1 MLEPR
6 VDRGWG
12 ISHKHMKYLGGTAD
26 FDLWYRD
33 DKSADPPPPNG
44 DILPYLRVVRIEWPT
59 PIVPSFV
66 QKHELHSWDDF
77 RLPLYLN
84 VEINSHMEPA
94 ARRLAGR
101 WNDIQLT
108 YEQVDVI
115 KTYLRCF
122 APWALEEETS
132 DV

>member
-6 VDRGWG
+6 TGALWLKT
-12 ISHKHMKYLGGTAD
+12 HPHMKYLGGTAD

-44 DILPYLRVVRIEWPT
+44 DILPYLRVVRIERPT
-59 PIVPSFV
+59 PNVPSL
-66 QKHELHSWDDF
+66 KHGLHSWDDF

-101 WNDIQLT
+101 WNDIHLT
-108 YEQVDVI
+108 HEQVDGI
-115 KTYLRCF
+115 ETYLRCF
-122 APWALEEETS
+122 APWALEEE
-132 DV
+132 D

>member
-1 MLEPR
+1 
-6 VDRGWG
+6 
-12 ISHKHMKYLGGTAD
+12 MKYLGGTAD

-33 DKSADPPPPNG
+33 DKNADPPPPNG

-77 RLPLYLN
+77 RVPLYLN
-84 VEINSHMEPA
+84 VEIGKGRLPPEEQ
-94 ARRLAGR
+94 RLAGR

-122 APWALEEETS
+122 APWALGEETS

>member
-6 VDRGWG
+6 TGALWLKT
-12 ISHKHMKYLGGTAD
+12 HPHMKYLGGTAD

-33 DKSADPPPPNG
+33 DQSADPPPLNG
-44 DILPYLRVVRIEWPT
+44 DILPYLRVVRVKIDAGD
-59 PIVPSFV
+59 
-66 QKHELHSWDDF
+66 WDDF

-101 WNDIQLT
+101 WNDIHLT
-108 YEQVDVI
+108 LAQVDGI
-115 KTYLRCF
+115 ETYLRCF
-122 APWALEEETS
+122 APWALGEE
-132 DV
+132 D

>member
-6 VDRGWG
+6 TGALWLKTHR
-12 ISHKHMKYLGGTAD
+12 HMKYLGGTAD

-44 DILPYLRVVRIEWPT
+44 DILAYLRVVRIEWPT

-84 VEINSHMEPA
+84 EEIGSSLQPQG
-94 ARRLAGR
+94 RRLRGR
-101 WNDIQLT
+101 WNDVNLT
-108 YEQVDVI
+108 LEQVDGI

-122 APWALEEETS
+122 APWTLEEGLT
-132 DV
+132 

>member
-12 ISHKHMKYLGGTAD
+12 IPHKHMKYLGGTAD
-26 FDLWYRD
+26 FDLWYRND
-33 DKSADPPPPNG
+33 RDAIPLPPNG
-44 DILPYLRVVRIEWPT
+44 DILPYLRVVR
-59 PIVPSFV
+59 VKV
-66 QKHELHSWDDF
+66 DAGDWDDF

-101 WNDIQLT
+101 WNDIHLT
-108 YEQVDVI
+108 HEQVDGI
-115 KTYLRCF
+115 ETYLRCF
-122 APWALEEETS
+122 APWALEEE
-132 DV
+132 D

>member
-1 MLEPR
+1 MLWLKTHP
-6 VDRGWG
+6 
-12 ISHKHMKYLGGTAD
+12 HLKYLGGTAD

-44 DILPYLRVVRIEWPT
+44 DILAYLRVVRVNIDA
-59 PIVPSFV
+59 SD
-66 QKHELHSWDDF
+66 WDDF

-84 VEINSHMEPA
+84 VEIGKGRLPPEEQ
-94 ARRLAGR
+94 RLAGR
-101 WNDIQLT
+101 WNAIHLT
-108 YEQVDVI
+108 HAELDEI
-115 KTYLRCF
+115 ETYLRCF

>member
-1 MLEPR
+1 MLKPR
-6 VDRGWG
+6 TGNLWLK
-12 ISHKHMKYLGGTAD
+12 IHPHMKYLGGTAD

-44 DILPYLRVVRIEWPT
+44 DILPYLRVVRVKMMSMP
-59 PIVPSFV
+59 PISP
-66 QKHELHSWDDF
+66 SWDDF

-84 VEINSHMEPA
+84 VEIGSSLSPEE
-94 ARRLAGR
+94 RRLAGR

-108 YEQVDVI
+108 HEQLDEI
-115 KTYLRCF
+115 TLYLRCF

>member
-6 VDRGWG
+6 TAALWL
-12 ISHKHMKYLGGTAD
+12 KTQPHMKYLGGTAD
-26 FDLWYRD
+26 FDLWWRD
-33 DKSADPPPPNG
+33 DQSAATPPPNP
-44 DILPYLRVVRIEWPT
+44 DILPYIRVVRIEWLS

-66 QKHELHSWDDF
+66 QKHGLHSWDDF
-77 RLPLYLN
+77 RVPLYLN

-108 YEQVDVI
+108 HAQLDEI
-115 KTYLRCF
+115 ETYLRCF
-122 APWALEEETS
+122 APWALGEE
-132 DV
+132 D